1 VRAHGANPMLVFQ
14 GADPARACA
23 VAVESIAGL
32 LRVVGLPRA
41 PPRACTVT
49 DASPRGVCSLRI
61 RGRSLSPPC
70 MALHRIVAAPA
81 PGRHPAVSLRSP
93 RSVDPSSCPQ
103 RPSTVRPSQARR
115 GSRRSRPKPGSPL
128 SSSGGPAP
136 APVRPLPAP
145 EGAFGAS
152 VPSDT
157 ILFRPRGLSPPRRLA
172 PHELCRLVASCCRS
186 WGSPRCSRCVRRSGR
201 SLSVERP
208 TFPRRAS
215 YPSKYA
221 TRRQP
226 HHVTVAVA
234 PLMFRSVHGMPRPR
248 PALRSTRGCRWTCS
262 LPTPPWGVHS
272 SMRVGAPEG
281 HRTTSLLRV
290 QTGFDSPG
298 ELPGPASRGM
308 QLRDSLLPGRS
319 TPGRAPRHHR
329 EADGA
334 VLARSPW
341 PDASRRIR
349 PPVAARR
356 PPAPEGT
363 RLTPTQPGSRHR
375 HGRDRGPGRVP
386 ARGRHRPH
394 HAWGPGCEPPLPAIR
409 SPSEEEPHAPSPA
422 ATSTHFLLMPEG
434 TCIHHR
440 AGPAMVCLPRPKPR
454 RTERKSDPTR
464 TVVRASSTL
473 PCRIGWSP
481 SPTR

>member
-1 VRAHGANPMLVFQ
+1 VRTHGADPMLVFQ
-14 GADPARACA
+14 EADPARACA

-41 PPRACTVT
+41 PPRACTVSG
-49 DASPRGVCSLRI
+49 ASPRGVCSLRI

-70 MALHRIVAAPA
+70 MALHRVVAAPA
-81 PGRHPAVSLRSP
+81 PGRSLAVSLRSP
-93 RSVDPSSCPQ
+93 RSFDPSSCPQ
-103 RPSTVRPSQARR
+103 RPSTVLLSQARR

-136 APVRPLPAP
+136 APVCPLPAP
-145 EGAFGAS
+145 EGAFGMS

-186 WGSPRCSRCVRRSGR
+186 WGSPRCCRCARRPGR

-234 PLMFRSVHGMPRPR
+234 PLMFFSVHGMPG
-248 PALRSTRGCRWTCS
+248 RSRSHATPEGITGPVPPHFTVGCPF
-262 LPTPPWGVHS
+262 LA
-272 SMRVGAPEG
+272 RVGAPKG
-281 HRTTSLLRV
+281 HRTSALLRV
-290 QTGFDSPG
+290 QDGFDSPG
-298 ELPGPASRGM
+298 ELPGPASRGT
-308 QLRDSLLPGRS
+308 QLRDPLLPGRS
-319 TPGRAPRHHR
+319 TPGRVPRHHR
-329 EADGA
+329 EAGGA

-363 RLTPTQPGSRHR
+363 RLTPTRPGSRHR

-394 HAWGPGCEPPLPAIR
+394 HAWGLGCEPPLPAIR

-473 PCRIGWSP
+473 PCRIEWNP